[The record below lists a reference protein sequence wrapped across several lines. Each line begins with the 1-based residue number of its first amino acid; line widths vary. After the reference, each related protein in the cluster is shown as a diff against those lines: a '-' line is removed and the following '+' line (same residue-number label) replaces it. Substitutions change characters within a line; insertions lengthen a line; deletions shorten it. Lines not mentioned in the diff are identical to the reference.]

1 MRYNRLATLFS
12 SFVLAASS
20 ALGQATT
27 TPPGTAPGTASTPGA
42 GAGAGAGAGGI
53 GNWWWGGFKR
63 SSQHL
68 DGGSCDGEAEAEIG
82 SVWTGTIAI
91 ARPSAGRGPRP
102 TGTVLGGHCCGLVE

>member
-1 MRYNRLATLFS
+1 MRNWPKRRFNLPMLKPLKANNFHPLRM
-12 SFVLAASS
+12 LDE
-20 ALGQATT
+20 GQAMDARQTYNLAKAAFIMGMDR
-27 TPPGTAPGTASTPGA
+27 GTL
-42 GAGAGAGAGGI
+42 
-53 GNWWWGGFKR
+53 GGFKR